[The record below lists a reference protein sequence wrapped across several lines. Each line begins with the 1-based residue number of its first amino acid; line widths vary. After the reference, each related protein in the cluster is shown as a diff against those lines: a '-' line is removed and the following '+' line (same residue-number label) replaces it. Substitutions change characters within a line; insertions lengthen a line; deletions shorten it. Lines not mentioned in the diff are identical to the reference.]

1 MDLLP
6 GKITGTSAAEEV
18 HIFCC
23 GELPEYGEQFSI
35 PCKERDT
42 GLAFTVSS
50 MGISAFVLNNLHPT
64 FTTTNFTINTY
75 FDLNVNIFATT
86 QQTVRASK
94 AAQYRSDHFRS
105 PGKYPKLSVFR
116 SCSMLRL

>member
-50 MGISAFVLNNLHPT
+50 MGISAFVLNNI
-64 FTTTNFTINTY
+64 TTLSATVFTITTH
-75 FDLNVNIFATT
+75 FDLTVSAFVTP
-86 QQTVRASK
+86 QHQTVRASI
-94 AAQYRSDHFRS
+94 AAQKQKNHSRSM
-105 PGKYPKLSVFR
+105 GKLSKLPLFR